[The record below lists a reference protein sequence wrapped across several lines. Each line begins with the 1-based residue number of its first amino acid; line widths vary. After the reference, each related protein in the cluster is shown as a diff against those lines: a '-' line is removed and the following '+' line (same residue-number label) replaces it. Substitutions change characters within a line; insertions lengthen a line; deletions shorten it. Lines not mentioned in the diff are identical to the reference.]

1 VPDAPFHYRIAG
13 AYFESCNC
21 DAICPCRTVGG
32 VVGGSSTHG
41 VCFGI
46 LSWHVCNGHAND
58 IPVDGLNAALVYS
71 YSDDEE
77 GSPWGFN
84 LHVDER
90 GDDAQRAALADIL
103 VGNVGG
109 KLVLAL
115 PWVRKPSELFRVEAS
130 RIEFRRVG
138 RHHEVRV
145 GEFNIVKASREFETQ
160 QRVSCI
166 VPGHHIAGTELY
178 AERLAVADDP
188 FVWDLTGN
196 CAFVSDFEYCSDDES
211 VSGAR
216 T

>member
-1 VPDAPFHYRIAG
+1 MPDAPFHYRIAG

-115 PWVRKPSELFRVEAS
+115 PWSASPASSSGSRRAASSSGVSDDTTRSGSASSTSSRRRASSRPSSAS
-130 RIEFRRVG
+130 R
-138 RHHEVRV
+138 
-145 GEFNIVKASREFETQ
+145 ASFPATTSPAR
-160 QRVSCI
+160 SCTPSGWPSPTI
-166 VPGHHIAGTELY
+166 RSSGT
-178 AERLAVADDP
+178 
-188 FVWDLTGN
+188 
-196 CAFVSDFEYCSDDES
+196 
-211 VSGAR
+211 
-216 T
+216 